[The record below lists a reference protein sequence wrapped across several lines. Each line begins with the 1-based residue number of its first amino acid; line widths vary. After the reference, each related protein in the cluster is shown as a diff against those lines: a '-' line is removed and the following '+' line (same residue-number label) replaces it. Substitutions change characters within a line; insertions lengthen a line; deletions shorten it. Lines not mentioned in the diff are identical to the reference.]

1 VASGLHPSSDKP
13 SISPFAR
20 QSFSIFMKL
29 FVDRGFGGLDGRD
42 LALQRLIDDESDVL
56 IINSGVD
63 LRIAPVAGSTS
74 S

>member
-1 VASGLHPSSDKP
+1 
-13 SISPFAR
+13 
-20 QSFSIFMKL
+20 MKL